1 MKLVA
6 EVDPKDRELCEK
18 INEKQERY
26 MMINLLLLF
35 GAPTICCVL
44 IVLGT
49 LGILP
54 REVSYVSSFF
64 LPVIYIVLGV
74 RTALED
80 HFICKKFSIKHDD
93 LIQYLFYR
101 ELILC
106 DKNAVCE
113 LDGHYYLFSK
123 KGNCLVPSDWIF
135 EDYSREELERATC
148 VVLKLREH
156 ENDTTYKVTAELR

>member
-101 ELILC
+101 EL
-106 DKNAVCE
+106 NRF
-113 LDGHYYLFSK
+113 GHLYLPYLLASSTK
-123 KGNCLVPSDWIF
+123 KRRLLIHHRFQSLF
-135 EDYSREELERATC
+135 
-148 VVLKLREH
+148 
-156 ENDTTYKVTAELR
+156 